1 MPRLPTIPLD
11 RPMSDADDLEDSLL
25 SDDHSGLQDHM
36 KLGTAWLCATLAGVL
51 ALVYSAMSQ
60 FSRTFTVVVLIVF
73 LVAYAGYGSSL
84 RRKNTIQFAD
94 SLYYM
99 GFLWALFA
107 LIAAFVVWPAPKL
120 TVDAVLTTFGY
131 ALVTTF
137 CGMLLRILVVQFQ
150 DTVPDRLVHAQETI
164 DHRVAS
170 LIQQIHEATM
180 EITFFRDRAASD
192 LGGTLQDLVKS
203 LTDVRQKI
211 VEQHQTMTK
220 TMSAGFESSLK
231 EILGRLAAI
240 QIPQEVLTTEVAR
253 LVAILG
259 KRGEDF
265 EKAAERLQK
274 SLMQAAETVTSFGES
289 LYGSEGAKQVGD
301 AVNELSHKIKERSEQ
316 FVKMT
321 TTLENS
327 RTELDNQFTGLQ
339 SLRSAVSLV
348 STQLSTFERELR
360 DLSSTSMS
368 ADVKNGLLNVQ
379 KAIHSSLE
387 ASTDIESTMRD
398 VLFFMRERVSEG
410 HSSDRK

>member
-1 MPRLPTIPLD
+1 MP
-11 RPMSDADDLEDSLL
+11 DADDLDDSLL
-25 SDDHSGLQDHM
+25 SDDHDDHSGLQDHI

-51 ALVYSAMSQ
+51 VLVYSANSQ
-60 FSRTFTVVVLIVF
+60 FSRTSTILILIGL
-73 LVAYAGYGSSL
+73 LVAYAGFGSFL

-99 GFLWALFA
+99 GFLWSFFA
-107 LIAAFVVWPAPKL
+107 LIATFVVWPAPKL

-131 ALVTTF
+131 ALITTF

-150 DTVPDRLVHAQETI
+150 ETLPDRLVHAQETI

-170 LIQQIHEATM
+170 LIQQIQEATR
-180 EITFFRDRAASD
+180 EITSFRDRAASD
-192 LGGTLQDLVKS
+192 LGGTLQDLVQS

-211 VEQHQTMTK
+211 AEQHQAMTK

-240 QIPQEVLTTEVAR
+240 QIPQEILATEVAR
-253 LVAILG
+253 LVATLG

-265 EKAAERLQK
+265 EKAMEQLEK
-274 SLMQAAETVTSFGES
+274 CLMQTAETVTSFGES

-301 AVNELSHKIKERSEQ
+301 AVNELSRKIKERSEQ
-316 FVKMT
+316 FFEMT

-327 RTELDNQFTGLQ
+327 RTELDSQLTTVQ

-360 DLSSTSMS
+360 DLSSSSMS

-379 KAIHSSLE
+379 KAIQSSLE
-387 ASTDIESTMRD
+387 ASTAIESTMRD

-410 HSSDRK
+410 HSSDRR